1 MKIPELNSIK
11 GIERQYE
18 TGELPVL
25 VTCCDKNAYIC
36 KYMRSSASAYKL
48 ASEFIGANM
57 ISFWNIR
64 SPKFAFVKINPV
76 HWANINTSH
85 TSAVALGYVML
96 EKVAD
101 INNATI
107 QNVKKDAHILEQLLK
122 IALFD
127 FWIANE
133 DRTYNN
139 ANLLY
144 DLDKEELVSI
154 DYGGIF
160 NTSTYDYALTQ
171 LTSTDT
177 ILYADILRH
186 LADGLDRSKVL
197 DRAASLKD
205 FLLESTN
212 RCRENKNKI
221 IDSIPIEWNIPKHDI
236 SNKVDELFHSNWLD
250 EVWKNFMEC
259 LIDNV

>member
-1 MKIPELNSIK
+1 MKIPELSSIK
-11 GIERQYE
+11 SIERQYE

-25 VTCCDKNAYIC
+25 ATCSDKNAYIC
-36 KYMRSSASAYKL
+36 KYMRSSVSAYKL
-48 ASEFIGANM
+48 VSEFIGANM
-57 ISFWNIR
+57 ISYWNIR
-64 SPKFAFVKINPV
+64 SPKFAFVKIAPV

-85 TSAVALGYVML
+85 TSAVALGYIML
-96 EKVAD
+96 EGVAD
-101 INNATI
+101 INNATT
-107 QNVKKDAHILEQLLK
+107 QNVKKDIKILEQLLK

-144 DLDKEELVSI
+144 DLGREELVSI

-160 NTSTYDYALTQ
+160 NTSTYDYPLTQ

-177 ILYADILRH
+177 ILYADILKH
-186 LADGLDRSKVL
+186 LADGLDKSKVL
-197 DRAASLKD
+197 QKAESLKRYFID
-205 FLLESTN
+205 ATD

-221 IDSIPIEWNIPKHDI
+221 IDSIPSGWNIPKQNI
-236 SNKVDELFHSNWLD
+236 SQKVDELFQADWID
-250 EVWKNFMEC
+250 GVWKNFMEC
-259 LIDNV
+259 LTDNI